1 VPDRDPDS
9 PRRRPHRPTRP
20 HRSRAAEDPRA
31 LHYARRRAW
40 ALFLGFAL
48 FVTIVAGVDAATDDT
63 FRTRTTGPT
72 LAQAGINAALPT
84 LKAREDARNRQI
96 VMRKRENVA
105 IKDVLGY
112 TSYVTTGT
120 PNAKEVA
127 LTFDDGPSEYT
138 SEIIKI
144 LDREKAPA
152 TFFQVGSA
160 VRTYPDVTRELIA
173 KGYAVANHTETHP
186 RMGDLDAA
194 TQARE
199 IDRTS
204 QAVEAFG
211 IPRPKLWRPPF
222 GSFNATT
229 LALLKQRDMLMVIW
243 DVDTNDYA
251 QPGTISITQRVLQ
264 DAKPGSIVLMHDGG
278 GVRSQTVEALP
289 EIIKGLRAKG
299 FTLVS
304 VPQLLLD
311 DPPPR
316 DQPLPRR
323 LDGA

>member
-1 VPDRDPDS
+1 MTAKD
-9 PRRRPHRPTRP
+9 
-20 HRSRAAEDPRA
+20 ARA

-48 FVTIVAGVDAATDDT
+48 FVTIVAAVDASTNDRFET
-63 FRTRTTGPT
+63 KTTGPT

-84 LKAREDARNRQI
+84 LKAREDALKREIALR
-96 VMRKRENVA
+96 RRENVA

-112 TSYVTTGT
+112 TSYITTGT

-138 SEIIKI
+138 PQVIKI
-144 LDREKAPA
+144 LDREKVPA
-152 TFFQVGSA
+152 TFFEVGSSI
-160 VRTYPDVTRELIA
+160 RTYPDVTRELIE

-186 RMGDLDAA
+186 RMGDLDAG

-204 QAVEAFG
+204 QAFEAFG

-229 LALLKQRDMLMVIW
+229 LALLKKRNMLMVMW

-278 GVRSQTVEALP
+278 GGRSQTVEALP
-289 EIIKGLRAKG
+289 EIIKGLRANG

-323 LDGA
+323 LDGG